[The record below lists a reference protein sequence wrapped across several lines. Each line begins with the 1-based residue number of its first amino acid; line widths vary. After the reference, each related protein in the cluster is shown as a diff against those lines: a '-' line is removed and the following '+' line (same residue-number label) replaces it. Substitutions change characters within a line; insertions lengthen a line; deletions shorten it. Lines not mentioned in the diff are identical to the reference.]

1 MLLVVIE
8 DSLDGLHARIVIA
21 CVILSC
27 ALLVPIQDLNW
38 GAQYIQMGTH
48 MHSSTYAANERRHQG
63 YTGLGTRNGLN
74 ESKHEGQVAVDTVLL
89 FKLASGLDS
98 LPRRGDLD
106 EDPVSVDANRLI
118 QSNQFSSLCNAMSRR
133 AVR

>member
-1 MLLVVIE
+1 
-8 DSLDGLHARIVIA
+8 
-21 CVILSC
+21 
-27 ALLVPIQDLNW
+27 
-38 GAQYIQMGTH
+38 

-63 YTGLGTRNGLN
+63 HTSLGTCNGLN

-89 FKLASGLDS
+89 LELASGLDS

-106 EDPVSVDANRLI
+106 EDPVSVDANRLV
-118 QSNQFSSLCNAMSRR
+118 QSNQFSSLCNAMSRG